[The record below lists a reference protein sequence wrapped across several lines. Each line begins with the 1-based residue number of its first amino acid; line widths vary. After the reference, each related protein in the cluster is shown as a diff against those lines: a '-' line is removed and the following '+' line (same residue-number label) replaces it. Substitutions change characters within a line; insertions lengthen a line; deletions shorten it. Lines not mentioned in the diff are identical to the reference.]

1 MSLFNY
7 RGENTMR
14 QIKIIKKD
22 KLSSSK
28 WSGGTTTQLYIYP
41 ENELYENRNFTFR
54 ISSAKVDL
62 EESTFT
68 KLPNIKRRIMIL
80 DGKLK
85 LIHENHHSV
94 TLEKFQQDTFYGD
107 WNTKSYGKVTD
118 FNLMLNDNADGFIEY
133 INLENEKIIN
143 PYKNDKYNNTT
154 EVFYCVR
161 GKINISINNER
172 EQLEAGD
179 VAIIKNIY
187 NLEIKLNNMDKFN
200 SDIIRTKVNY

>member
-1 MSLFNY
+1 MS
-7 RGENTMR
+7 

-41 ENELYENRNFTFR
+41 EDELYENRNFTFR

-80 DGKLK
+80 DGRLK

-94 TLEKFQQDTFYGD
+94 TLEKFQKDTFYGH

-118 FNLMLNDNADGFIEY
+118 FNLMLNENADGFIEY
-133 INLENEKIIN
+133 INLENKKTIN
-143 PYKNDKYNNTT
+143 VYKDDKYNNTT
-154 EVFYCVR
+154 EVFYCVK

-172 EQLEAGD
+172 YELKAGD
-179 VAIIKNIY
+179 VAIMKNIH
-187 NLEIKLNNMDKFN
+187 NLKIQLNNLDKFN

>member
-1 MSLFNY
+1 MS
-7 RGENTMR
+7 

-54 ISSAKVDL
+54 ISSAEVNL

-107 WNTKSYGKVTD
+107 WDTKSYGKVTD
-118 FNLMLNDNADGFIEY
+118 FNLMLNENADGFIEY

-154 EVFYCVR
+154 EVFYCVK
-161 GKINISINNER
+161 GKINISINNKR
-172 EQLEAGD
+172 EQLETGD

-187 NLEIKLNNMDKFN
+187 NLEIELNNLDKFN
-200 SDIIRTKVNY
+200 NLIIWINLIQIL

>member
-85 LIHENHHSV
+85 LIHENYHSV

-133 INLENEKIIN
+133 INLKNEKIIN

>member
-1 MSLFNY
+1 
-7 RGENTMR
+7 MR

-187 NLEIKLNNMDKFN
+187 NFEIKLNNMDKFN

>member
-1 MSLFNY
+1 MS
-7 RGENTMR
+7 

-54 ISSAKVDL
+54 ISSAEVNL

-80 DGKLK
+80 YGKLK

-107 WNTKSYGKVTD
+107 WDTKSYGKVTD
-118 FNLMLNDNADGFIEY
+118 FNLMLNENADGFIEY

-154 EVFYCVR
+154 EVFYCVK
-161 GKINISINNER
+161 GKINISINNKR
-172 EQLEAGD
+172 EQLETGD

-187 NLEIKLNNMDKFN
+187 NLEIELNNLDKFN

>member
-1 MSLFNY
+1 MN
-7 RGENTMR
+7 
-14 QIKIIKKD
+14 QIKLIKKEN
-22 KLSSSK
+22 LSTSK

-94 TLEKFQQDTFYGD
+94 TLEKFQQDTFYGH

-118 FNLMLNDNADGFIEY
+118 FNLMLNENADGFIEH

-143 PYKNDKYNNTT
+143 AYKNDKYNNTT
-154 EVFYCVR
+154 EVFYCVK

-172 EQLEAGD
+172 EELKAGD
-179 VAIIKNIY
+179 VAIIKNVH
-187 NLEIKLNNMDKFN
+187 NLEIKLNNVDKFN

>member
-1 MSLFNY
+1 MS
-7 RGENTMR
+7 

-54 ISSAKVDL
+54 ISSAEVDL

-107 WNTKSYGKVTD
+107 WDTKSYGKVTD
-118 FNLMLNDNADGFIEY
+118 FNLMLNENADGFIEY

-154 EVFYCVR
+154 EVFYCVK
-161 GKINISINNER
+161 GKINISINNKR
-172 EQLEAGD
+172 EQLETGD

-187 NLEIKLNNMDKFN
+187 NLEIELNNLDKFN

>member
-1 MSLFNY
+1 MS
-7 RGENTMR
+7 

-41 ENELYENRNFTFR
+41 ENELYENRNFIFR

-80 DGKLK
+80 DGRLK
-85 LIHENHHSV
+85 LIHENHHSI

-107 WNTKSYGKVTD
+107 WNTKSYGKVID
-118 FNLMLNDNADGFIEY
+118 FNLMLNENADGIIEY

-143 PYKNDKYNNTT
+143 IYKDDKYNNTT

-172 EQLEAGD
+172 GQLKAGD
-179 VAIIKNIY
+179 VAIIKDIH
-187 NLEIKLNNMDKFN
+187 NLKIKLNNVDKFN

>member
-85 LIHENHHSV
+85 LIHENYHSV

-133 INLENEKIIN
+133 INLKNEKIIRD
-143 PYKNDKYNNTT
+143 YIFSSSSDSS
-154 EVFYCVR
+154 VFWFCTLAKFKCQPLVIDSGR
-161 GKINISINNER
+161 AVPLFHSR
-172 EQLEAGD
+172 ESFEKRLQG
-179 VAIIKNIY
+179 
-187 NLEIKLNNMDKFN
+187 
-200 SDIIRTKVNY
+200 

>member
-1 MSLFNY
+1 MS
-7 RGENTMR
+7 

-54 ISSAKVDL
+54 ISSAKVYL

-107 WNTKSYGKVTD
+107 WDTKSYGKVTD
-118 FNLMLNDNADGFIEY
+118 FNLMLNENADGFIEY

-154 EVFYCVR
+154 EVFYCVK
-161 GKINISINNER
+161 GKINISINNKR
-172 EQLEAGD
+172 EQLETGD

-187 NLEIKLNNMDKFN
+187 NLEIELNNLDKFN

>member
-1 MSLFNY
+1 MS
-7 RGENTMR
+7 

-28 WSGGTTTQLYIYP
+28 WSDGTTTQLYIYP
-41 ENELYENRNFTFR
+41 ENELYENRNFIFR

-80 DGKLK
+80 DGRLK
-85 LIHENHHSV
+85 LIHENHHSI

-107 WNTKSYGKVTD
+107 WNTKSYGKVID
-118 FNLMLNDNADGFIEY
+118 FNLMLNENADGIIEY

-143 PYKNDKYNNTT
+143 IYKDDKYNNTT

-172 EQLEAGD
+172 GQLKAGD
-179 VAIIKNIY
+179 VAIIKDIH
-187 NLEIKLNNMDKFN
+187 NLKIKLNNVDKFN

>member
-1 MSLFNY
+1 MS
-7 RGENTMR
+7 

-22 KLSSSK
+22 KLSTSK

-41 ENELYENRNFTFR
+41 EDELYENRNFTFR

-80 DGKLK
+80 DGRLK

-94 TLEKFQQDTFYGD
+94 TLEKFQQDTFYGH

-118 FNLMLNDNADGFIEY
+118 FNLMLNENADGFIEY
-133 INLENEKIIN
+133 INLENEKTIN
-143 PYKNDKYNNTT
+143 VYKDDKYNNTT
-154 EVFYCVR
+154 EVFYCVK

-172 EQLEAGD
+172 YELKAGD
-179 VAIIKNIY
+179 VAIMKNIH
-187 NLEIKLNNMDKFN
+187 NLKIQLNNLDKFN

>member
-1 MSLFNY
+1 
-7 RGENTMR
+7 MR

-85 LIHENHHSV
+85 LIHENYHSV

-133 INLENEKIIN
+133 INLKNEKIIN

>member
-1 MSLFNY
+1 MS
-7 RGENTMR
+7 

-41 ENELYENRNFTFR
+41 EDELYENRNFIFR

-80 DGKLK
+80 DGRLK
-85 LIHENHHSV
+85 LIHENHHSI

-107 WNTKSYGKVTD
+107 WNTKSYGKVID
-118 FNLMLNDNADGFIEY
+118 FNLMLNENADGIIEY

-143 PYKNDKYNNTT
+143 IYKDDKYNNTT

-172 EQLEAGD
+172 GQLKAGD
-179 VAIIKNIY
+179 VAIIKDIH
-187 NLEIKLNNMDKFN
+187 NLKIKLNNVDKFN

>member
-1 MSLFNY
+1 
-7 RGENTMR
+7 MR

-118 FNLMLNDNADGFIEY
+118 FNLMLNDNANGFIEY

>member
-1 MSLFNY
+1 
-7 RGENTMR
+7 MR

-133 INLENEKIIN
+133 INLKNEKIIN

>member
-1 MSLFNY
+1 MN
-7 RGENTMR
+7 
-14 QIKIIKKD
+14 QIKLIKKEN
-22 KLSSSK
+22 LSTSK

-41 ENELYENRNFTFR
+41 EDELYENRNFTFR

-80 DGKLK
+80 DGRLK

-94 TLEKFQQDTFYGD
+94 TLEKFQQDTFYGH

-118 FNLMLNDNADGFIEY
+118 FNLMLNENADGIIEY
-133 INLENEKIIN
+133 INLENEKTIN
-143 PYKNDKYNNTT
+143 VYKDDKYNNTT
-154 EVFYCVR
+154 EVFYCVK

-172 EQLEAGD
+172 EELKAGD
-179 VAIIKNIY
+179 VAIIKNIH
-187 NLEIKLNNMDKFN
+187 NLKIKLNNLDKFN

>member
-1 MSLFNY
+1 MS
-7 RGENTMR
+7 

-41 ENELYENRNFTFR
+41 ENELYENRNFIFR

-80 DGKLK
+80 DGRLK
-85 LIHENHHSV
+85 LIHENHHSI

-107 WNTKSYGKVTD
+107 WNTKSYGKVID
-118 FNLMLNDNADGFIEY
+118 FNLMLNENADGIIEY

-143 PYKNDKYNNTT
+143 VYKDDKYNNTT

-172 EQLEAGD
+172 GQLKAGD
-179 VAIIKNIY
+179 VAIIKDIH
-187 NLEIKLNNMDKFN
+187 NLKIKLNNVYKFN

>member
-1 MSLFNY
+1 MS
-7 RGENTMR
+7 

-22 KLSSSK
+22 KLSTSK

-41 ENELYENRNFTFR
+41 EDELYENRNFTFR

-80 DGKLK
+80 DGRLK

-94 TLEKFQQDTFYGD
+94 TLEKFQQDTFYGH

-118 FNLMLNDNADGFIEY
+118 FNLMLNENADGFIEY
-133 INLENEKIIN
+133 INLENEKTIN
-143 PYKNDKYNNTT
+143 VYKDDKYNNTT
-154 EVFYCVR
+154 EVFYCAK

-172 EQLEAGD
+172 YELKAGD
-179 VAIIKNIY
+179 VAIMKNIH
-187 NLEIKLNNMDKFN
+187 NLKIQLNNLDKFN

>member
-1 MSLFNY
+1 
-7 RGENTMR
+7 MR

-118 FNLMLNDNADGFIEY
+118 FNLMLNENADGFIEY
-133 INLENEKIIN
+133 INLKNEKIIN

>member
-1 MSLFNY
+1 
-7 RGENTMR
+7 MR

-22 KLSSSK
+22 ELSSSK

-154 EVFYCVR
+154 EVFYCIR

>member
-1 MSLFNY
+1 MI
-7 RGENTMR
+7 

-41 ENELYENRNFTFR
+41 ENELYENRNFIFR

-80 DGKLK
+80 DGRLK
-85 LIHENHHSV
+85 LIHENHHSI

-107 WNTKSYGKVTD
+107 WNTKSYGKVID
-118 FNLMLNDNADGFIEY
+118 FNLMLNENADGIIEY

-143 PYKNDKYNNTT
+143 VYKDDKYNNTT

-172 EQLEAGD
+172 GQLKAGD
-179 VAIIKNIY
+179 VAIIKDIH
-187 NLEIKLNNMDKFN
+187 NLKIKLNNVDKFN

>member
-1 MSLFNY
+1 
-7 RGENTMR
+7 MR

-28 WSGGTTTQLYIYP
+28 WAGGTTTQLYIYP

-68 KLPNIKRRIMIL
+68 KLPNIKRRIMVL

-85 LIHENHHSV
+85 LIHENYHSV

>member
-1 MSLFNY
+1 
-7 RGENTMR
+7 MR

-22 KLSSSK
+22 ELSSSK